1 MFFKLFLLFSIVP
14 AVELAILVYTGSRI
28 GIPETL
34 SIVIATAIAGAYLVR
49 REGIG
54 VLLRIQNE
62 LNQGTFPADS
72 MLDGALVLVA
82 GALLLTPGFITDI
95 IGFLLVL
102 PASRPMI
109 KSVIVS
115 LLKRHMERIRIEI
128 KPPPP

>member
-14 AVELAILVYTGSRI
+14 AVELAILVYAGSRI

-109 KSVIVS
+109 KSVIAS